1 MKRTVAGSVEFLD
14 LVNHSDRIAQS
25 GLLPEGIARPKF
37 GITLAVALVSI
48 SLTGCF
54 KVSTDVG
61 ALRDCVMKVTPAEW
75 EEEIEIGV
83 GPLTLNLARAGLDF
97 VNLEPEARSA
107 LHAVRSAEVG
117 VYKLRSG
124 HQQLN
129 LAAMLSAAD
138 KTMAGRGW
146 DRVVGVM
153 DRRELVA
160 IYVPAQV
167 RSTRN
172 VRVCLLT
179 VDGQELVVA
188 SARSN
193 LEPLMALAWNRAG
206 RHQVDLSPLRL
217 SASERGLMP

>member
-1 MKRTVAGSVEFLD
+1 MKAPDSFEQAASPDKRLWAKLQIACAVG
-14 LVNHSDRIAQS
+14 LVTSC
-25 GLLPEGIARPKF
+25 
-37 GITLAVALVSI
+37 
-48 SLTGCF
+48 LTGCF
-54 KVSTDVG
+54 KVSSDVG
-61 ALRDCVMKVTPAEW
+61 ALRDCVMKVAPAEW

-83 GPLTLNLARAGLDF
+83 GPLTLNLARAGLAF
-97 VNLEPEARSA
+97 VALEPEARSA
-107 LHAVRSAEVG
+107 LHAVRSAAVG

-124 HQQLN
+124 HQQPN
-129 LAAMLSAAD
+129 LVAMLSAAD

-160 IYVPAQV
+160 VYVPAQV

-172 VRVCLLT
+172 VKVCLVT
-179 VDGQELVVA
+179 VNGEELVVA

-217 SASERGLMP
+217 SASERALMR